1 VVFDNVWVSAGV
13 LDDNV
18 SMTDDTSSA
27 RNPTPATPDG
37 STAPDV
43 ARLQAEVGELRAE
56 AARLRAQVAALT
68 APPPTGEVVPAPDTT
83 RRGALPEIIGY
94 IGAAFIVG
102 AGLTLASQTWALW
115 PKPVQL
121 GVVTLGAIAL
131 YVTALIVTTT
141 AGGLNSLRDHATRR
155 RLVGVLLAVAI
166 PLVVSALVVA
176 LEWAGVDID
185 AEGTYWPIGLASMA
199 LVAAAVAAWWAP
211 GAVPT
216 LSVAVTGLLWLW
228 LVTDRILGSW
238 EQPLV
243 IAIVSA
249 VYTVGWL
256 IIAPRLLPPRLLTEA
271 LGVTAFIGLQ
281 LGNAFTTFASSL
293 PDDSG
298 QQQLMWAM
306 WFSRIA
312 LLIFA
317 LVAVVIFARGGSWV
331 WAAGGVIAAGAGA
344 LSIAGQTLGMVAGLF
359 VAGVIL
365 LAVSGAILIART
377 RRTAE
382 TATSDPAR

>member
-1 VVFDNVWVSAGV
+1 MS
-13 LDDNV
+13 
-18 SMTDDTSSA
+18 DDTSSG
-27 RNPTPATPDG
+27 RNPTPPTPAG
-37 STAPDV
+37 PTAPDV
-43 ARLQAEVGELRAE
+43 ARLQAEVEELRAE

-68 APPPTGEVVPAPDTT
+68 SPPPAGEVVAAPDTK
-83 RRGALPEIIGY
+83 RRGVLPEIIGY
-94 IGAAFIVG
+94 LGAAFIVG
-102 AGLTLASQTWALW
+102 AGLTLAGQTWALW

-141 AGGLNSLRDHATRR
+141 AGGLTSMRDHEARR

-166 PLVVSALVVA
+166 PLAISAVVVA
-176 LEWAGVDID
+176 LEWAGVDIGT
-185 AEGTYWPIGLASMA
+185 EGTYWPIGLASIA
-199 LVAAAVAAWWAP
+199 LVAAAIAAWWAP

-216 LSVAVTGLLWLW
+216 LSVAVTAFIWLW
-228 LVTDRILGSW
+228 LVTSRILGSW

-243 IAIVSA
+243 MTIVST
-249 VYTVGWL
+249 VCTVGWL
-256 IIAPRLLPPRLLTEA
+256 IIAPRFLPPRVLTEA

-281 LGNAFTTFASSL
+281 LTNAFMSLDASL

-298 QQQLMWAM
+298 QQHLMWAM

-365 LAVSGAILIART
+365 LAVSGAMLIARA
-377 RRTAE
+377 RRTNE
-382 TATSDPAR
+382 SVTSESVTSDPAR

>member
-1 VVFDNVWVSAGV
+1 MS
-13 LDDNV
+13 
-18 SMTDDTSSA
+18 DDTSSA
-27 RNPTPATPDG
+27 RNPTPSTPDG

-43 ARLQAEVGELRAE
+43 ARLQAEVEELRAE

-68 APPPTGEVVPAPDTT
+68 APPPAGEVVAATDTK

-141 AGGLNSLRDHATRR
+141 AGGLQSLRDHAARR
-155 RLVGVLLAVAI
+155 RLVGVLLAVAV

-176 LEWAGVDID
+176 LEWAGIDID
-185 AEGTYWPIGLASMA
+185 TEGTYWPIGLASIA
-199 LVAAAVAAWWAP
+199 LVAAAIAAWWAP

-216 LSVAVTGLLWLW
+216 LSVAATGLIWLW
-228 LVTDRILGSW
+228 LVTSRILGSW

-243 IAIVSA
+243 IATVSA
-249 VYTVGWL
+249 VCAVGWL
-256 IIAPRLLPPRLLTEA
+256 IIAPRFLPPRVLTEA
-271 LGVTAFIGLQ
+271 LGVTAFIWLQ
-281 LGNAFTTFASSL
+281 LVNAFTTLDSSL

-298 QQQLMWAM
+298 QQHLMWAT

-344 LSIAGQTLGMVAGLF
+344 LSIAGQTLGLVAGLF

-365 LAVSGAILIART
+365 LAVSGAILIARA
-377 RRTAE
+377 RRRDE
-382 TATSDPAR
+382 SVTSDPGR

>member
-1 VVFDNVWVSAGV
+1 
-13 LDDNV
+13 
-18 SMTDDTSSA
+18 MTDDSSSA
-27 RNPTPATPDG
+27 RNPTPPIPDG

-43 ARLQAEVGELRAE
+43 ARLQAEVEELRAE

-68 APPPTGEVVPAPDTT
+68 SPPSAGEVVAAPDTK

-131 YVTALIVTTT
+131 YATALIVTTT
-141 AGGLNSLRDHATRR
+141 AGGLTSIRDHAARR

-166 PLVVSALVVA
+166 PLAVSALVVA
-176 LEWAGVDID
+176 LEWAGVGID
-185 AEGTYWPIGLASMA
+185 TEGTYWPIGLASLA
-199 LVAAAVAAWWAP
+199 LVAAAIAAWWAP

-216 LSVAVTGLLWLW
+216 LSVAVTGLIWLW
-228 LVTDRILGSW
+228 SVTSRILGSW
-238 EQPLV
+238 DLPLV
-243 IAIVSA
+243 IATVGA
-249 VYTVGWL
+249 VCTVGWL
-256 IIAPRLLPPRLLTEA
+256 IIAPRFLPPRVLTEA

-281 LGNAFTTFASSL
+281 LGNAFMTLDSSL

-298 QQQLMWAM
+298 QQHIMWAM

-317 LVAVVIFARGGSWV
+317 LVAVIIFARGGSWV
-331 WAAGGVIAAGAGA
+331 WAAGGVIAAGAGS

-365 LAVSGAILIART
+365 LALSVAILIARA
-377 RRTAE
+377 RRRDE
-382 TATSDPAR
+382 SVTSDPAR

>member
-1 VVFDNVWVSAGV
+1 
-13 LDDNV
+13 
-18 SMTDDTSSA
+18 MTDDTSSA
-27 RNPTPATPDG
+27 PSSTP
-37 STAPDV
+37 PDV
-43 ARLQAEVGELRAE
+43 ARLQAEVEELRAE
-56 AARLRAQVAALT
+56 AARLRAQVEALT
-68 APPPTGEVVPAPDTT
+68 PPQALGDVVPAPGQK
-83 RRGALPEIIGY
+83 RRGALPEIVGY

-141 AGGLNSLRDHATRR
+141 AGGLSPLRDHAPRR

-166 PLVVSALVVA
+166 PLAVSALVVA

-185 AEGTYWPIGLASMA
+185 TEGTYWPIGLASIA
-199 LVAAAVAAWWAP
+199 LVAAAIAAWWAP

-216 LSVAVTGLLWLW
+216 LSVAVTGLIWLW
-228 LVTDRILGSW
+228 SVISRILGSW

-243 IAIVSA
+243 IATVSA
-249 VYTVGWL
+249 VCTVGWL
-256 IIAPRLLPPRLLTEA
+256 IIAPRFLPPRVLTEA

-281 LGNAFTTFASSL
+281 LVNAFTTWDSSL

-298 QQQLMWAM
+298 QQQLMWAT

-317 LVAVVIFARGGSWV
+317 LVAVAIFARGGSWV

-344 LSIAGQTLGMVAGLF
+344 LSIAGQTLGLVAGLF

-365 LAVSGAILIART
+365 LAASGAILIARA
-377 RRTAE
+377 RRKDE
-382 TATSDPAR
+382 PATSDPGR